1 MIKSKNK
8 GYSLVELIIVLAIVG
23 VVATMSLISI
33 NVLFSAKVKND
44 ATTVNSEIS
53 ALKAKRSYAPAV
65 DGSGTSYKTVYPAL
79 RLYRHGLYG
88 RYYLQE
94 CIYDTNSKSFIY
106 YGGSVST
113 FTYTNED
120 GDDVTVSVDAQKIDS
135 ANNGMG
141 TQLSSYTTVNYLTP
155 GSADTDEGVDVATI
169 NIGSANGLFI
179 MFDRDGTLHAYKD
192 GSDVKFYGE
201 GQLKFKKRNGN
212 EVAKV
217 YIRGNG
223 SHEVK

>member
-1 MIKSKNK
+1 MINSKNK

-65 DGSGTSYKTVYPAL
+65 DGSGTSYKTVYPAI
-79 RLYRHGLYG
+79 RLYRHGPYG

-120 GDDVTVSVDAQKIDS
+120 GDDVTVSVDTSKIDT
-135 ANNGMG
+135 ANSGLG
-141 TQLSSYTTVNYLTP
+141 TQLSAYTSVYYVDP
-155 GSADTDEGVDVATI
+155 GSDDDADGIDVASI
-169 NIGSANGLFI
+169 NVGSANGLFI

-192 GSDVKFYGE
+192 GTDVKFYGE

>member
-23 VVATMSLISI
+23 LVATMSLISI

-53 ALKAKRSYAPAV
+53 ALKAKKSYAPAV

-79 RLYRHGLYG
+79 RLYRNGPYG

-94 CIYDTNSKSFIY
+94 CIYCTQTKEFIY
-106 YGGSVST
+106 YGGSASSISYVDD
-113 FTYTNED
+113 D
-120 GDDVTVSVDAQKIDS
+120 GNDVTVVVDPALIDS
-135 ANNGMG
+135 SNGGLG
-141 TQLSSYTTVNYLTP
+141 TQLSAYTAINYCEP
-155 GSADTDEGVDVATI
+155 GSADDVEGTDIATMTT
-169 NIGSANGLFI
+169 GSATGMFI

-192 GSDVKFYGE
+192 GSDVKFYGA
-201 GQLKFKKRNGN
+201 GILKFKKRNGN
-212 EVAKV
+212 MVAKV
-217 YIRGNG
+217 TLRSNG

>member
-1 MIKSKNK
+1 MINSKNK

-79 RLYRHGLYG
+79 RLYRYGPYG

-94 CIYDTNSKSFIY
+94 CIYDINSKNFIY
-106 YGGSVST
+106 YGGSISK
-113 FTYTNED
+113 FTYT
-120 GDDVTVSVDAQKIDS
+120 DDSGTDVEVNVDTAKIDS
-135 ANNGMG
+135 ANDGLG
-141 TQLSSYTTVNYLTP
+141 TQLSSYTTVNYLSA
-155 GSADTDEGVDVATI
+155 GSPDDEEGVDVATI
-169 NIGSANGLFI
+169 NIGAANGLFI

-192 GSDVKFYGE
+192 GTDVKFYGE